1 MTCHS
6 ERSVAKNLLLVAA
19 KGGAV
24 ALVPGTLLW
33 REDFARRIGA
43 SGARPRAE
51 RRSALRVGCGYAAL
65 LH

>member
-1 MTCHS
+1 MRR
-6 ERSVAKNLLLVAA
+6 EIPDYGGQLLSS
-19 KGGAV
+19 V

-33 REDFARRIGA
+33 REDFARRVGA

-65 LH
+65 